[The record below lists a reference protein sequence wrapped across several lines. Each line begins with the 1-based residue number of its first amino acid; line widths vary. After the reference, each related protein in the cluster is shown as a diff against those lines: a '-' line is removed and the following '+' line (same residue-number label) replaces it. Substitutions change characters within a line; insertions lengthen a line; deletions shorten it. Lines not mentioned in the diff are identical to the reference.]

1 MAAET
6 QGQGISHAVA
16 AALAADLL
24 ALPAQEFCD
33 QWRSLKRKQRDQIPK
48 TEREACFNRY
58 SALLGQ
64 MDVGAKKGNGNG
76 SHHTDPDPIEMAN
89 SALNA
94 ITAHEE
100 GGVAIGGPTSSPRRN
115 GATPAAEPLHRTLDG
130 YLPNSEV
137 TAESVGVVAV
147 RASEVTM
154 RPVNW
159 LWKGK
164 LACGKISLIQ
174 GDPGLGKSML
184 TASLAAI
191 VTTGGLWP
199 VTRDKAPHGNV
210 LILSAEDDPEDTLV
224 PRLEAAGA
232 DLERVHI
239 MQAIK
244 TVNERGEAV
253 TRGFDL
259 SQDVSRL
266 IIKMREIGDVRLV
279 SLDPVLAFVGQTKDS
294 HKTSDVRGILAP
306 LNVAAYEAG
315 AAIVLVNHLNK
326 STGQSAINRGQGSNA
341 WAAAA
346 RAVFGVIA
354 DKEDYSKRY
363 FCTVK
368 NNLGADGTET
378 NLSYSIESYQ
388 LPGTEPPI
396 ATARI
401 LWDGQIVTQ
410 STKELFA
417 QNDVADSEKN
427 DTQEAADYLLQVL
440 SGGAMRVE
448 ELQIVC
454 RKAGH
459 HWPTVKKAKQAAKIV
474 SKRSGFGKGSYMEWM
489 LPEDKPVRSY
499 ASRDD

>member
-1 MAAET
+1 MAGET
-6 QGQGISHAVA
+6 QGISHAVA

-24 ALPAQEFCD
+24 ALPAEEFCS
-33 QWRSLKRKQRDQIPK
+33 QWRSLKQKQRNQIPP
-48 TEREACFNRY
+48 TERVACFNRY
-58 SALLGQ
+58 AELLGQ
-64 MDVGAKKGNGNG
+64 LNVGAKKGNGAA
-76 SHHTDPDPIEMAN
+76 HHEPPDLEPSDDDTPPDASVVGKPAKTQPRRAN
-89 SALNA
+89 SVILDSK
-94 ITAHEE
+94 
-100 GGVAIGGPTSSPRRN
+100 GVSTF
-115 GATPAAEPLHRTLDG
+115 ATEP
-130 YLPNSEV
+130 V
-137 TAESVGVVAV
+137 TAASVGVVSV
-147 RASEVTM
+147 KASDVTM

-191 VTTGGLWP
+191 VTQGGLWP
-199 VTRDKAPHGNV
+199 VTRDKAPLGSV

-232 DLERVHI
+232 DLDRVHI

-244 TVNERGEAV
+244 TVNEREEPV

-354 DKEDYSKRY
+354 DKEDHQKR
-363 FCTVK
+363 FFATVK
-368 NNLGADGTET
+368 NNLGADGADT
-378 NLSYSIESYQ
+378 NLSYRIESYQ
-388 LPGTEPPI
+388 LPGSDPAI
-396 ATARI
+396 VTARI
-401 LWDGQIVTQ
+401 MWDAAPVTQ
-410 STKELFA
+410 SAAELFA
-417 QNDVADSEKN
+417 QSDIADGERNDQD
-427 DTQEAADYLLQVL
+427 EARDFLLEVL
-440 SGGAMRVE
+440 SAGPMKVE
-448 ELQIVC
+448 ELQVAT

-459 HWPTVKKAKQAAKIV
+459 HWPTVKKAKQYAKIV

-489 LPEDKPVRSY
+489 LPDDKPARSY
-499 ASRDD
+499 ANRDD